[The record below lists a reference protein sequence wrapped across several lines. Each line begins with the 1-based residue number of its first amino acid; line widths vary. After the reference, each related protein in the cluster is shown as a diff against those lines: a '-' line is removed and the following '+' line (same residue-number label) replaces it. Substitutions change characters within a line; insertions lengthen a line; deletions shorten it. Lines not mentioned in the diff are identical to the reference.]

1 MNSNITTELSN
12 EATNPASCQ
21 TAVSRSVY
29 LGRVVKVQK
38 VFSFVKD
45 ELPFNS
51 LYEAES
57 WLREQGY
64 VYGSLCGDAL
74 IAVRKGED
82 FSHYDLPEKW
92 KNFSDEDKAY
102 CDGVL
107 VSQDFRNCPVTVF
120 LFN

>member
-1 MNSNITTELSN
+1 MSN
-12 EATNPASCQ
+12 EAHNPASCQ
-21 TAVSRSVY
+21 TAVGRPVY
-29 LGRVVKVQK
+29 LGRAVKIQK

-51 LYEAES
+51 LHEAES
-57 WLREQGY
+57 WLLEQGY
-64 VYGSLCGDAL
+64 VYGSLCGDAP
-74 IAVRKGED
+74 IAIRKGED

-107 VSQDFRNCPVTVF
+107 VSQDFRNSPVTVF

>member
-1 MNSNITTELSN
+1 MSN
-12 EATNPASCQ
+12 EVTNPASCQ

-38 VFSFVKD
+38 VFSFVKE
-45 ELPFNS
+45 ELPFSS
-51 LYEAES
+51 LYESES

-64 VYGSLCGDAL
+64 VYGSLCGDAP

>member
-1 MNSNITTELSN
+1 MSN
-12 EATNPASCQ
+12 EATKPASCQ

-45 ELPFNS
+45 ELPFSS

-57 WLREQGY
+57 WLRKKGY
-64 VYGSLCGDAL
+64 VYGSLCGDTL
-74 IAVRKGED
+74 IAIRKGED
-82 FSHYDLPEKW
+82 FSHYDLPQKW
-92 KNFSDEDKAY
+92 KNFSDEDKVH

-107 VSQDFRNCPVTVF
+107 VSQDFRNNPVTVF

>member
-1 MNSNITTELSN
+1 MSNKQVNLPTKMNV
-12 EATNPASCQ
+12 SC
-21 TAVSRSVY
+21 SVY
-29 LGRVVKVQK
+29 LGRAIKVKE
-38 VFSFVKD
+38 VFSLDND

-51 LYEAES
+51 LYEAQS

-64 VYGSLCGDAL
+64 VYGSLCGDAP
-74 IAVRKGED
+74 IAIRKGED

-92 KNFSDEDKAY
+92 RNFSDEDKAH

-107 VSQDFRNCPVTVF
+107 ISQDFRNAPVMVF

>member
-1 MNSNITTELSN
+1 MSN
-12 EATNPASCQ
+12 EEINPASCQ

-38 VFSFVKD
+38 VFSFVK
-45 ELPFNS
+45 EERPFNS

-64 VYGSLCGDAL
+64 VYGSLCVDAP

-92 KNFSDEDKAY
+92 KNFSDEDKAN

-107 VSQDFRNCPVTVF
+107 VSRDFRNRPVTVF